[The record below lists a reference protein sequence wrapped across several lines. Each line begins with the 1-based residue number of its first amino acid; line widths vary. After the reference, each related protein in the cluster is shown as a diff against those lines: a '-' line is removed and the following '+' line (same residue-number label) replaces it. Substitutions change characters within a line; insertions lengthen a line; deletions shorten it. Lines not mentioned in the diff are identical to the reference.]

1 LNIEQGMF
9 NFEVFPHFK
18 ILNSILDIRHSIS
31 LSYMQADFA
40 IVALAT
46 TAECTLRYA
55 PFDKLTAL
63 SNI

>member
-1 LNIEQGMF
+1 
-9 NFEVFPHFK
+9 
-18 ILNSILDIRHSIS
+18 
-31 LSYMQADFA
+31 MQADFA

-55 PFDKLTAL
+55 PFDKPFGGLMVQSSVEGLTAL